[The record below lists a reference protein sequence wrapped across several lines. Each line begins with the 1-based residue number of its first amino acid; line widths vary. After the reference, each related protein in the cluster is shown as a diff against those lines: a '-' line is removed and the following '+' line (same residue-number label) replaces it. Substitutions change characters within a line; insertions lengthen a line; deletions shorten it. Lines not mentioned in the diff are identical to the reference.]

1 MKAIKMMLPWF
12 LLAAGVALVS
22 AQDGKVMTAEELFKR
37 NVGTK
42 EQQMRQFPPYQVI
55 GNIYYVGSEALSSYL
70 IVTREGNI
78 LINSMYEANVPGIR
92 ASVEQLGFKFTDIK
106 ILLGSHAHGDHM
118 EGDALVKEWT
128 GARVMAMAEDVPA
141 LERMRP
147 GNKPHPIDRVLHDG
161 EEVSL
166 GGATLVA
173 HLTPGHTKG
182 NTTWTTKATEDG
194 KTYNVVIIGSMGVN
208 PGYNLVDTKNG
219 LPLAESYLKTFQVM
233 RSLPCDVPLASHPA
247 MYNMAAKYA
256 RIGKGPNPFI
266 DPEGYKKE
274 VEISELAFKMK
285 WDDQKAAP
293 PK

>member
-1 MKAIKMMLPWF
+1 MKPIKIMLPWF

-128 GARVMAMAEDVPA
+128 GAKVMAMAEDVPA

-182 NTTWTTKATEDG
+182 NTTWTTKVTESG

-208 PGYNLVDTKNG
+208 PGFNLVDTKNG
-219 LPLAESYLKTFQVM
+219 PPLAESYVKTFQVM

-274 VEISELAFKMK
+274 IDISELAFKMK
-285 WDDQKAAP
+285 WDEQKASP
-293 PK
+293 PR

>member
-1 MKAIKMMLPWF
+1 MKPIKMTLPWF

-22 AQDGKVMTAEELFKR
+22 AQDGKVMTADELFKR

-42 EQQMRQFPPYQVI
+42 EQQMKQFPPYQVI

-70 IVTREGNI
+70 IVTREGDI
-78 LINSMYEANVPGIR
+78 LINSMYEGNVPGIR

-118 EGDALVKEWT
+118 EGDALVKEWS

-147 GNKPHPIDRVLHDG
+147 GNKPHPIDQVLHDG

-166 GGATLVA
+166 GGTTLVA

-182 NTTWTTKATEDG
+182 NTTWTTKVTEGG
-194 KTYNVVIIGSMGVN
+194 KSYNVAIIGSMGVN
-208 PGYNLVDTKNG
+208 PGFNLVDTKNG
-219 LPLAESYLKTFQVM
+219 PPLAESYLKTFQVM
-233 RSLPCDVPLASHPA
+233 RSLPCDVPLASHP
-247 MYNMAAKYA
+247 
-256 RIGKGPNPFI
+256 RCTTWPQST
-266 DPEGYKKE
+266 PE
-274 VEISELAFKMK
+274 SER
-285 WDDQKAAP
+285 AP
-293 PK
+293 THS